1 LQQRTDGSR
10 VEATAYVAEE
20 SNVSDHGFRSAG
32 VRPAAVAGSWYPE
45 EPGHLTSQVEVM
57 LEAARPWTREAALR
71 AVVVP
76 HAAIRYSGPTAAH
89 AYIALRPEQHR
100 RVVVLAPNHRVA
112 LNGAAVDPSSH
123 YQTPLGR
130 MAVDLE
136 AVEQLAAQ
144 PDFWCSTE
152 PFEQEHAIEMQLP
165 FLQHRLPDARLV
177 PVIIGDVQGEDSD
190 RIAASLAPLLDG
202 STLVVVSSDFMH
214 YGSNFGYVPFNED
227 VAGKIRD
234 YDAQAIDAITRGSFD
249 DFQSVLKRTNN
260 TICGRKPI
268 GVLLQLM
275 PRTWKGEL
283 RSYTNSGEITGD
295 YGHSVS
301 YAALAFSEGDD
312 EPKRLAAAAE
322 RMIRDADR
330 IVAGEARSASAPD
343 WGGSATL
350 SLADRRTLLRLA
362 RQSIEAA
369 VRDGPEP
376 QRPVVGEPPA
386 AFSAPAAVFVSLHR
400 RRGGRLRGC
409 VGWLEARRSLVEA
422 VIENAEAAALR
433 DPRFDPVEAEELP
446 DLEIEI
452 SVLGP
457 MIDVDDFEAIQVGR
471 DGLLID
477 KEEKRGVLLPQVPV
491 QLRWNREQFLENL
504 CRKADL
510 PAGAWR
516 SGARIRRFAAEVF
529 SEAELGEAGELGAE
543 QGSAPS

>member
-1 LQQRTDGSR
+1 
-10 VEATAYVAEE
+10 
-20 SNVSDHGFRSAG
+20 
-32 VRPAAVAGSWYPE
+32 
-45 EPGHLTSQVEVM
+45 
-57 LEAARPWTREAALR
+57 
-71 AVVVP
+71 
-76 HAAIRYSGPTAAH
+76 
-89 AYIALRPEQHR
+89 
-100 RVVVLAPNHRVA
+100 
-112 LNGAAVDPSSH
+112 
-123 YQTPLGR
+123 
-130 MAVDLE
+130 
-136 AVEQLAAQ
+136 
-144 PDFWCSTE
+144 
-152 PFEQEHAIEMQLP
+152 
-165 FLQHRLPDARLV
+165 
-177 PVIIGDVQGEDSD
+177 
-190 RIAASLAPLLDG
+190 
-202 STLVVVSSDFMH
+202 
-214 YGSNFGYVPFNED
+214 
-227 VAGKIRD
+227 
-234 YDAQAIDAITRGSFD
+234 
-249 DFQSVLKRTNN
+249 VLKRTNN

>member
-1 LQQRTDGSR
+1 M
-10 VEATAYVAEE
+10 
-20 SNVSDHGFRSAG
+20 SDQGFQSAG
-32 VRPAAVAGSWYPE
+32 VRPAAVAGSWYPG

-57 LEAARPWTREAALR
+57 LDAARPWTREAALR
-71 AVVVP
+71 ALVVP
-76 HAAIRYSGPTAAH
+76 HAAIRYSGRTAAH
-89 AYIALRPEQHR
+89 AFIALRPGQHR

-123 YQTPLGR
+123 YETPLGR

-136 AVEQLAAQ
+136 AVERLAAQ
-144 PDFWCSTE
+144 PGFWCSTE

-177 PVIIGDVQGEDSD
+177 PVIVGDVQGEDFD
-190 RIAASLAPLLDG
+190 QVAASLAPLLDG

-214 YGSNFGYVPFNED
+214 YGSNFGYVPFKED
-227 VAGKIRD
+227 VSEKIRD
-234 YDAQAIDAITRGSFD
+234 YDAQAIDAITRGSLE
-249 DFQSVLKRTNN
+249 DFQSVLRRTNN

-301 YAALAFSEGDD
+301 YAALAFCEEDD

-322 RMIRDADR
+322 KMIRDADR
-330 IVAGEARSASAPD
+330 IVAGESRPASAPG
-343 WGGSATL
+343 WGGFSP
-350 SLADRRTLLRLA
+350 LAAAERRTLLRLA
-362 RQSIEAA
+362 RQSIVAA
-369 VRDGPEP
+369 VQSGPGP
-376 QRPVVGEPPA
+376 QRPVVEDAPA
-386 AFSAPAAVFVSLHR
+386 AFGAPAAVFVSLHR

-433 DPRFDPVEAEELP
+433 DPRFDPVEAAELP

-457 MIDVDDFEAIQVGR
+457 MIEVDDFEAIEVGR
-471 DGLLID
+471 DGLLIEKD
-477 KEEKRGVLLPQVPV
+477 EKRGVLLPQVPV
-491 QLRWNREQFLENL
+491 QLHWNREQFLENL
-504 CRKADL
+504 CRKAGL

-516 SGARIRRFAAEVF
+516 SGARIRRFTAEVF
-529 SEAELGEAGELGAE
+529 SETELGEPGELGAGR
-543 QGSAPS
+543 GSAPS